1 MVDERVWTMESWVG
15 VKSCLSQYSSPPFS
29 FPLFHYWFRVCEKGG
44 QKSNGL
50 GFELGKF
57 ILLFFFGQEVSY
69 PFISFQ
75 VYTLLSSGYWRFIE
89 KKKGLELSAF

>member
-57 ILLFFFGQEVSY
+57 ILLFFSGRRSR
-69 PFISFQ
+69 IRSFLFRYIHFL
-75 VYTLLSSGYWRFIE
+75 VLVIGAS
-89 KKKGLELSAF
+89 

>member
-57 ILLFFFGQEVSY
+57 ILLFFRAGGLVSVH
-69 PFISFQ
+69 FFSGI
-75 VYTLLSSGYWRFIE
+75 YTS
-89 KKKGLELSAF
+89 

>member
-1 MVDERVWTMESWVG
+1 MALGLSWEN
-15 VKSCLSQYSSPPFS
+15 S
-29 FPLFHYWFRVCEKGG
+29 FF
-44 QKSNGL
+44 
-50 GFELGKF
+50 
-57 ILLFFFGQEVSY
+57 FFFGQEVSY